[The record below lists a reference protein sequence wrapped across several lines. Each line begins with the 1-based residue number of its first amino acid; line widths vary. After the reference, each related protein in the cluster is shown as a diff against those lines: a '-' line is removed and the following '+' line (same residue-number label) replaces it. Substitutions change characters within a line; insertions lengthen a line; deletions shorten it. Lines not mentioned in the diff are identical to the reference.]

1 MPHFSYGD
9 ASQILM
15 WLCDLAITFT
25 KSEIYLMEKIIKGT
39 LLTPTCDYNLI
50 IDQSNSEQQLYSDK
64 TIIIS

>member
-1 MPHFSYGD
+1 MPHFSCGD

-25 KSEIYLMEKIIKGT
+25 KSEIYLKEKIIKGT
-39 LLTPTCDYNLI
+39 LLTPTCDHNLI

-64 TIIIS
+64 TTTIS